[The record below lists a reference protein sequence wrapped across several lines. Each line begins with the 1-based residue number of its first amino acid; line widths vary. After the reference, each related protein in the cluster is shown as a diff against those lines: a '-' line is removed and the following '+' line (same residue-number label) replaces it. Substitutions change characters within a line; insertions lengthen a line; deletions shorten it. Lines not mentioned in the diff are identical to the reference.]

1 MSLGTEIGDDRR
13 ELWVDARDIS
23 TTYQVATP
31 TGEVDEDGN
40 PEYDYTKHTYTAEEY
55 EALLRTRGLEKL
67 AEKIR
72 KLEVTVEASQSLMI
86 YGKDYFLGDILL
98 VKLTHYGL
106 KLSARLI
113 GVRTTY
119 ESAGRKISLQLGDIT
134 VL

>member
-1 MSLGTEIGDDRR
+1 
-13 ELWVDARDIS
+13 
-23 TTYQVATP
+23 
-31 TGEVDEDGN
+31 
-40 PEYDYTKHTYTAEEY
+40 
-55 EALLRTRGLEKL
+55 
-67 AEKIR
+67 
-72 KLEVTVEASQSLMI
+72 MI

-98 VKLTHYGL
+98 IKLTHYGL